1 MSCAGLGSISPYC
14 TSYAHTCV
22 LGSGES
28 AAARCR
34 RAMPDFDASTPV
46 LQLQRIFLQNL
57 RHLPP
62 LIAQALFKHTGRR
75 SGLIYT
81 SWQTDGRRFFVQ
93 QNFNAW
99 TLPSRDTSALVSR
112 DSSIAHFSDLFRQID
127 ILDNKLTLFSIT
139 KRVQLA
145 AMAQ

>member
-1 MSCAGLGSISPYC
+1 
-14 TSYAHTCV
+14 
-22 LGSGES
+22 
-28 AAARCR
+28 
-34 RAMPDFDASTPV
+34 MPDFDASTPV

-57 RHLPP
+57 RHLPL